1 MISVYNSTE
10 KLFDNNGIKILK
22 PEKALIRKE
31 DNGEYS
37 LSIKDNIEYL
47 DFYQEGMIIRTDTP
61 WGKQGFRITNV
72 EVDNNYII
80 LKANHLYF
88 DSKRYVITDSY
99 VVDKNLNDALDYLNN
114 TCETKTP
121 FTTISDIETRNSFRC
136 VRKTLE
142 EAIVTL
148 IERWG
153 GHLVRDNFNIG
164 IRKVIGEDRGVTL
177 EAGKN
182 ITKLNSKENWDEVIT
197 KILPVGKDG
206 ILLEEKYIKT
216 IDNLYELPYTKVI
229 SFSQDEIEESS
240 YENKEKFK
248 EALRTDLKNKAKK
261 YLEDNKFPKVNYVV
275 EAYLKNISDVGDL
288 IRVKHPKC
296 NVELLTNVIALEY
309 DCILEKYKKIEFGN
323 FKSKLKDLVSHV
335 QKQVEEVVKKDTDVK
350 INNLSQE
357 LEKSTTSINDS
368 FGKSHVIYEN
378 RDELLI
384 VDSLPKENA
393 KYVIKINSKGI
404 GFSENGINGVF
415 NSAWTIDGTL
425 NMQHINVI
433 NLVADMIK
441 GGTLKLGSNF
451 NQSGILEIYNEENN
465 LISRFDKT
473 GIEIYRE
480 NEDIIKLN
488 PRVGLRGYSGVS
500 GVLEAVFGIDRDVT
514 FSKKLKAL
522 EEFTLEPAKFVPMRE
537 GEVEGVGVVSTKGG
551 IDL

>member
-121 FTTISDIETRNSFRC
+121 FITISDIETRNSFRC

-240 YENKEKFK
+240 YEDKEKFK
-248 EALRTDLKNKAKK
+248 EALRVDLKNKAKK

-488 PRVGLRGYSGVS
+488 PQVGLRGYSGVS

-522 EEFTLEPAKFVPMRE
+522 EEFTLEPAKFVPMRD

>member
-240 YENKEKFK
+240 YEDKEKFK
-248 EALRTDLKNKAKK
+248 EALRVDLKNKAKK

-488 PRVGLRGYSGVS
+488 PQVGLRGYSGVS

-522 EEFTLEPAKFVPMRE
+522 EEFTLEPAKFVPMRD
-537 GEVEGVGVVSTKGG
+537 GEVEGVGVVSAKGG

>member
-488 PRVGLRGYSGVS
+488 PQIGLRGYSGVS

-514 FSKKLKAL
+514 FSKKLKAI
-522 EEFTLEPAKFVPMRE
+522 EEFTLEPAKFVPMRD

>member
-10 KLFDNNGIKILK
+10 KLFDNNGLKILK
-22 PEKALIRKE
+22 PQKALIRKE

-37 LSIKDNIEYL
+37 LSVKDNIEYL

-72 EVDNNYII
+72 EVDNDYII

-121 FTTISDIETRNSFRC
+121 FITISDVETRNSFRC

-248 EALRTDLKNKAKK
+248 EALRTDLRNKAKK

-275 EAYLKNISDVGDL
+275 EAYLKNISDIGDL

-488 PRVGLRGYSGVS
+488 PQIGLRGYSGVS

-522 EEFTLEPAKFVPMRE
+522 EEFTLEPAKFVPMRD
-537 GEVEGVGVVSTKGG
+537 GEVEGIGVVSIKEG

>member
-164 IRKVIGEDRGVTL
+164 IRKVVGEDRGVTL
-177 EAGKN
+177 EADKN

-240 YENKEKFK
+240 YEDKEKFK
-248 EALRTDLKNKAKK
+248 EALRVDLKNKAKK

-488 PRVGLRGYSGVS
+488 PQVGLRGYSGVS

-522 EEFTLEPAKFVPMRE
+522 EEFTLEPAKFVPMRD

>member
-10 KLFDNNGIKILK
+10 KLFDNNGLKILK
-22 PEKALIRKE
+22 PQKALIRKE

-37 LSIKDNIEYL
+37 LSVKDNIEYL

-121 FTTISDIETRNSFRC
+121 FTTISDVETRNSFRC

-248 EALRTDLKNKAKK
+248 EALRADLRNKAKK

-488 PRVGLRGYSGVS
+488 PQVGLRGYSGVS

-522 EEFTLEPAKFVPMRE
+522 EEFTLEPAKFVPMRD

>member
-10 KLFDNNGIKILK
+10 KLFDNNGILK

-240 YENKEKFK
+240 YEDKEKFK
-248 EALRTDLKNKAKK
+248 EALRVDLKNKAKK

-488 PRVGLRGYSGVS
+488 PQVGLRGYSGVS

-522 EEFTLEPAKFVPMRE
+522 EEFTLEPAKFVPMRD

>member
-240 YENKEKFK
+240 YEDKEKFK
-248 EALRTDLKNKAKK
+248 EALRVDLKNKAKK

>member
-248 EALRTDLKNKAKK
+248 EALRIDLKNKAKK

-488 PRVGLRGYSGVS
+488 PRVGLRGYSGIS

>member
-22 PEKALIRKE
+22 PQKALIRKE

-121 FTTISDIETRNSFRC
+121 FTTISDVETRNSFRC

-164 IRKVIGEDRGVTL
+164 IRKVVGEDRGVTL

-335 QKQVEEVVKKDTDVK
+335 QKQVEEVVKKDTDFK

-368 FGKSHVIYEN
+368 FGNSHVIYEN

-488 PRVGLRGYSGVS
+488 PQVGLRGYSGVS

-522 EEFTLEPAKFVPMRE
+522 EEFTLEPAKFVPMRD

>member
-10 KLFDNNGIKILK
+10 KLFDNNGLKILK
-22 PEKALIRKE
+22 PQKALIRKE

-37 LSIKDNIEYL
+37 LSVKDNIEYL

-121 FTTISDIETRNSFRC
+121 FTTISDVETRNSFRC

-248 EALRTDLKNKAKK
+248 EALRADLRNKAKK

-451 NQSGILEIYNEENN
+451 NQSGILEIYNEENY

-488 PRVGLRGYSGVS
+488 PQVGLRGYSGVS

-522 EEFTLEPAKFVPMRE
+522 EEFTLEPAKFVPMRD

>member
-47 DFYQEGMIIRTDTP
+47 DFYREGMIIRTDTP

-121 FTTISDIETRNSFRC
+121 FTTISDIETINSFRC

-240 YENKEKFK
+240 YEDKEKFK
-248 EALRTDLKNKAKK
+248 EALRVDLKNKAKK

-393 KYVIKINSKGI
+393 KYAIKINSKGI

-488 PRVGLRGYSGVS
+488 PQVGLRGYSGVS

-522 EEFTLEPAKFVPMRE
+522 EEFTLEPAKFVPMRD

>member
-229 SFSQDEIEESS
+229 PFSQDEIEESS

>member
-451 NQSGILEIYNEENN
+451 NQSGILEIYNEENK

-488 PRVGLRGYSGVS
+488 PQIGLRGYSGVS

-514 FSKKLKAL
+514 FSKKLKAI
-522 EEFTLEPAKFVPMRE
+522 EEFTLEPAKFVPMRD
-537 GEVEGVGVVSTKGG
+537 GEVEGVGVVSTKGE

>member
-335 QKQVEEVVKKDTDVK
+335 QKQVEEVVKKETDVK

-488 PRVGLRGYSGVS
+488 PQVGLRGYSGVS

-522 EEFTLEPAKFVPMRE
+522 EEFTLEPAKFVPMRD

>member
-240 YENKEKFK
+240 YEDKEKFK
-248 EALRTDLKNKAKK
+248 EALRVDLKNKAKK

-488 PRVGLRGYSGVS
+488 PQVGLRGYSGVS

-522 EEFTLEPAKFVPMRE
+522 EEFTLEPAKFVPMRD

>member
-10 KLFDNNGIKILK
+10 KLFDNNGLKILK
-22 PEKALIRKE
+22 PQKALIRKE

-37 LSIKDNIEYL
+37 LSVKDNIEYL

-248 EALRTDLKNKAKK
+248 EALRTDLRNKAKK

-404 GFSENGINGVF
+404 GFSESGINGVF

-488 PRVGLRGYSGVS
+488 PQVGLRGYSGVS

-522 EEFTLEPAKFVPMRE
+522 EEFTLEPAKFVPMRD

>member
-121 FTTISDIETRNSFRC
+121 FITISDIETRNSFRC

-240 YENKEKFK
+240 YEDKEKFK
-248 EALRTDLKNKAKK
+248 EALRVDLKNKAKK

-441 GGTLKLGSNF
+441 CGTLKLGSNF

-488 PRVGLRGYSGVS
+488 PQVGLRGYSGVS

-522 EEFTLEPAKFVPMRE
+522 EEFTLEPAKFVPMRD

>member
-22 PEKALIRKE
+22 PQKALIRKE

-37 LSIKDNIEYL
+37 LSVKDNIEYL

-121 FTTISDIETRNSFRC
+121 FTTISDVETRNSFRC

-248 EALRTDLKNKAKK
+248 EALRADLRNKAKK

-275 EAYLKNISDVGDL
+275 EAYLKNISDIGDL

-522 EEFTLEPAKFVPMRE
+522 EEFTLEPAKFVPMRD